1 MKKPGS
7 DKNDASILIGESEIM
22 AIHMV
27 ETETYPF
34 SSFVSDAGGAG
45 GLFLGLS
52 LLSIFFV
59 IFIFLIYFK
68 YQGIYSLMVKGVEN
82 VQLAWRMSRWGMV
95 IEKTQF

>member
-7 DKNDASILIGESEIM
+7 EKNDASILIGEGEIM

-52 LLSIFFV
+52 LLSMFFLYF
-59 IFIFLIYFK
+59 FIYLNY
-68 YQGIYSLMVKGVEN
+68 
-82 VQLAWRMSRWGMV
+82 
-95 IEKTQF
+95 

>member
-7 DKNDASILIGESEIM
+7 EKNDASILIGEGEIM

-34 SSFVSDAGGAG
+34 SFFVSDAGGAG

-52 LLSIFFV
+52 LLSKFFL
-59 IFIFLIYFK
+59 IFIRRRFNATATLRLC
-68 YQGIYSLMVKGVEN
+68 SA
-82 VQLAWRMSRWGMV
+82 QLGLN
-95 IEKTQF
+95 KH

>member
-1 MKKPGS
+1 MKKPRS
-7 DKNDASILIGESEIM
+7 EKNDASILIGEGEIM

-52 LLSIFFV
+52 LLSKFF
-59 IFIFLIYFK
+59 FNFYHNSF
-68 YQGIYSLMVKGVEN
+68 
-82 VQLAWRMSRWGMV
+82 
-95 IEKTQF
+95 